1 MAYPGISA
9 LGLLKATVK
18 IVLKQTSLLGGF
30 IGITE
35 VYKSLMTTKKV
46 LALLGFAWIGPISA
60 IFFYFG
66 FGTTAGGEILR
77 WKCTNY
83 YFRNDSTWQ
92 IITLVVFSISF
103 VILVLMNW
111 QTCHLITKLQ
121 RRYTGEK
128 NASQFQ
134 RNLKYLKRT
143 SHGIL
148 VGYLIGWGPYC
159 LAYGISDYDGSNVS
173 SEAMLI
179 FMLVARSLFILKSL
193 TSSTL
198 YAMRFRVIRRA
209 LLDMSFGCKCLDNG
223 DTMRRN

>member
-66 FGTTAGGEILR
+66 FGTTAGGEILHVPS
-77 WKCTNY
+77 Y
-83 YFRNDSTWQ
+83 YEAST
-92 IITLVVFSISF
+92 
-103 VILVLMNW
+103 
-111 QTCHLITKLQ
+111 
-121 RRYTGEK
+121 K